1 MNSLFTGQTYYHVGQ
16 PSYMSR
22 NLTPIMLVIGPLMLV
37 GAFFSWPLENEVG
50 MEAVQLLRDDA
61 SIVLAA
67 VGVLGMSLMFGG
79 LHLLSMDMKKGADRM
94 STQLLNMADLF
105 IFGTFGLFLSGLG
118 AQTAVI
124 LLTNDTTAVYEDQ
137 ATREAV
143 ALMVF
148 NAGNGLWALTP
159 VAWGLAMIS
168 MGLAHVGLKVPE
180 GLSEGAFFMLMPVGF
195 ANTLLPLI
203 QDAEQAEFQIV
214 FPLTMFLYIAL
225 GGLMLSGNIDE
236 PGSE

>member
-1 MNSLFTGQTYYHVGQ
+1 
-16 PSYMSR
+16 MSR

-37 GAFFSWPLENEVG
+37 GAFFSWPLQNEVG
-50 MEAVQLLRDDA
+50 MEAVGLLRDDA

-105 IFGTFGLFLSGLG
+105 IFGTFGLFLLG
-118 AQTAVI
+118 FGGQVSVI
-124 LLTNDTTAVYEDQ
+124 LITNDTTAVFADQ
-137 ATREAV
+137 AAREEV
-143 ALMVF
+143 ALAIF
-148 NAGNGLWALTP
+148 NAGSGLWSLTP
-159 VAWGLAMIS
+159 VVWGLAMIC
-168 MGLAHVGLKVPE
+168 MGLAHVGLKVPD
-180 GLSEGAFFMLMPVGF
+180 GMTEGAFFMLMPIGL

-214 FPLTMFLYIAL
+214 FPLTMLLYVAL
-225 GGLMLSGNIDE
+225 GGLMLAGKVDE

>member
-1 MNSLFTGQTYYHVGQ
+1 MNSLFIGQTYYHVGQ

-37 GAFFSWPLENEVG
+37 GAFISWPLQNEVG
-50 MEAVQLLRDDA
+50 MEAVELLRDDA

-214 FPLTMFLYIAL
+214 FPLTMVLYIVL

>member
-1 MNSLFTGQTYYHVGQ
+1 
-16 PSYMSR
+16 MSR

-37 GAFFSWPLENEVG
+37 GAFLSWPLQNAVG

-105 IFGTFGLFLSGLG
+105 IFGTYGLFLTGFG

>member
-1 MNSLFTGQTYYHVGQ
+1 MNSLFIGQTYYHVGR

-50 MEAVQLLRDDA
+50 MEAVELLRDDA

-105 IFGTFGLFLSGLG
+105 IFGTFGLFLTGLG

-214 FPLTMFLYIAL
+214 FPLTMVLYIVL
-225 GGLMLSGNIDE
+225 GGLMLSGKIDE
-236 PGSE
+236 PGTE

>member
-37 GAFFSWPLENEVG
+37 GAFLSWPLENEVG
-50 MEAVQLLRDDA
+50 MEAVELLRDDA

-105 IFGTFGLFLSGLG
+105 IFGTFGLFLTGLG